1 MANAERR
8 RRSVHCR
15 PVRGAFA
22 PRRGQSHDRVAD
34 PPPTVHVARV
44 TAPEDDPALERIP
57 EPETLRLLVDNH
69 RQFLAFLERRTG
81 HRALAEDIL
90 QEAFTRGIGKLGDLR
105 EGESAVAWFYRL
117 LRNAVIDHH
126 RRGQA
131 AARGLGSF
139 AAEVERHVEPD
150 AETVR
155 VLCRCVGELAQTLK
169 PEYADALRRVDV
181 DGLQVKDF
189 AAEHGISPNNAAVRV
204 FRAREALRKQVAR
217 ACGTC
222 AEHGCF
228 DCTCD
233 QAKGACGSAQPDARS
248 SGLPGG

>member
-8 RRSVHCR
+8 LRGVHCR
-15 PVRGAFA
+15 LVRGAFA
-22 PRRGQSHDRVAD
+22 PRGGQRHDAVAH
-34 PPPTVHVARV
+34 PLAKVHVPRV
-44 TAPEDDPALERIP
+44 TSPEDDPALEGIP
-57 EPETLRLLVDNH
+57 EPEALRLLVANH

-117 LRNAVIDHH
+117 LRNAVIDHQ

-131 AARGLGSF
+131 ASRGLGSF
-139 AAEVERHVEPD
+139 AAEVERSVEPD
-150 AETVR
+150 AEAVR

-169 PEYADALRRVDV
+169 PEYAEALRRVEV

-189 AAEHGISPNNAAVRV
+189 AAECGISPSNAAVRV

-233 QAKGACGSAQPDARS
+233 RSRGACGSTQPGARS
-248 SGLPGG
+248 SVLPEG